1 MQIPVIYLTQ
11 NMPWSVAYQAVLT
24 EVMGMNPTAV
34 GWLMLIQFL
43 VVFCTHSHPP
53 QLCHIPEV
61 KKVTYFYCWEAC
73 ATWLQL
79 QMPCALAKRS
89 FANTHQPFQDAANNG
104 CII

>member
-1 MQIPVIYLTQ
+1 MTH
-11 NMPWSVAYQAVLT
+11 QAGLT
-24 EVMGMNPTAV
+24 EGMGMNPTAV

-61 KKVTYFYCWEAC
+61 KKITYSYCWEAC
-73 ATWLQL
+73 AIWLQL
-79 QMPCALAKRS
+79 QMPYPLAQRS
-89 FANTHQPFQDAANNG
+89 FASTHQLSQDAANNG